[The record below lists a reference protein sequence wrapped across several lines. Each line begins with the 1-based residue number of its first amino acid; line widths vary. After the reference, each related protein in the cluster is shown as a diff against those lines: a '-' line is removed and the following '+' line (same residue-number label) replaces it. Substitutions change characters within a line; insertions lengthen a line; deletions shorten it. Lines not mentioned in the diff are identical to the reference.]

1 MRQVISVTIGGG
13 PCSKDC
19 PFYAENGWVRGVNGV
34 PLKTHC
40 RGTMQDIIIDCD
52 KFNSQTI
59 EKLEVSDEQWQTMQ
73 HSVHKRAKKVRKEY
87 PSDHAE
93 IHPVGY
99 NWKNA
104 VNRALAAEKHDPK
117 GKWNATKSSNVK

>member
-1 MRQVISVTIGGG
+1 MFLIAVRKGGAK
-13 PCSKDC
+13 CSSAC
-19 PFYAENGWVRGVNGV
+19 PFYVEDGVVRGVNDV

-40 RGTMQDIIIDCD
+40 RATMQDIIVDCD
-52 KFNSQTI
+52 KFNPQAI
-59 EKLEVSDEQWQTMQ
+59 EKLEVSEEQWKTMQ
-73 HSVHKRAKKVRKEY
+73 RAVHKRARKVRKEY

-104 VNRALAAEKHDPK
+104 VNRAPAAEKHQD
-117 GKWNATKSSNVK
+117 KWNAKKSSNIN

>member
-1 MRQVISVTIGGG
+1 MRQIVSVVTGGG

-19 PFYAENGWVRGVNGV
+19 PYYAEEGWVRGVNGV

-40 RGTMQDIIIDCD
+40 RGTMQDIIVNCD
-52 KFNSQTI
+52 KFNTQTV
-59 EKLEVSDEQWQTMQ
+59 EKMEVTDDQWKTMQ
-73 HSVHKRAKKVRKEY
+73 KAVGKRARKERKPY
-87 PSDHAE
+87 DPNHDE

-104 VNRALAAEKHDPK
+104 VNRALAAEKHDR
-117 GKWNATKSSNVK
+117 WNATKSSNIKK